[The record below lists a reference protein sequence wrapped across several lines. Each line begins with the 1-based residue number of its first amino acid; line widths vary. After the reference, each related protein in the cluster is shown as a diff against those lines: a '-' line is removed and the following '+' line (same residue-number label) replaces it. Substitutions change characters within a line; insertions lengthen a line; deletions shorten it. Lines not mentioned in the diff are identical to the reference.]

1 MVLVVVEDVEVDSEV
16 LLEVEELVELVE
28 VEVVADTLVLV
39 LDVLVLEVEVE
50 LVLELVE
57 LVDVL
62 EVDVDVVAEVSTI
75 NSPTDILY
83 TPLTSTALMK
93 R

>member
-1 MVLVVVEDVEVDSEV
+1 MLVEVEEVDVDSEV
-16 LLEVEELVELVE
+16 LLEVEELVELVD

-39 LDVLVLEVEVE
+39 LEVLVLEVEVE
-50 LVLELVE
+50 LVEELVE

-62 EVDVDVVAEVSTI
+62 EVDVEVVAEVSAI

-83 TPLTSTALMK
+83 TPLTSTALIK